1 MTMTRRPTFRIAM
14 VALVI
19 LALDQVTKHLVKRYL
34 GLDQEQMIIRGFFK
48 LVHWA
53 NTGAAWSMF
62 MGNNGLLAAV
72 ALVALFVLY
81 LSRHYFDAH
90 TLFGQIAL
98 GLIFGGIVGNLLDRL
113 FEKHVTDFLYFY
125 LQRRG
130 GGILDFPAFNL
141 ADSAICIGVGF
152 IFILSWKND
161 RAAKPVPQ

>member
-1 MTMTRRPTFRIAM
+1 MTMTRRPPFRIAM

-19 LALDQVTKHLVKRYL
+19 LALDQFTKHLVLKYL
-34 GLDQEQMIIRGFFK
+34 SLDQEKVIIRGFFK

-62 MGNNGLLAAV
+62 MGNNGLLAGV

-113 FEKHVTDFLYFY
+113 FEKHV
-125 LQRRG
+125 
-130 GGILDFPAFNL
+130 
-141 ADSAICIGVGF
+141 
-152 IFILSWKND
+152 
-161 RAAKPVPQ
+161 